1 MTTPG
6 ASRDTFPLRF
16 KKPRNREALRRMA
29 ELTGERM
36 TDVAERA
43 IEHEVIL
50 LATDLEARLEEAL
63 EVVRSYSAEH
73 DLDSYLD
80 AAAAGEGNDLG
91 PGLRALAVHAS
102 TTHPPQRSAAAL
114 GILAAFSRG

>member
-1 MTTPG
+1 MTTPR

-50 LATDLEARLEEAL
+50 LAADLEERLEEAL
-63 EVVRSYSAEH
+63 TVVRCYSGH
-73 DLDSYLD
+73 DLDAYLD
-80 AAAAGEGNDLG
+80 AAAGDGSDLG
-91 PGLRALAVHAS
+91 PGLRIVAAHAS
-102 TTHPPQRSAAAL
+102 PPEPAQRSAAAL
-114 GILAAFSRG
+114 GVLAAFSRG